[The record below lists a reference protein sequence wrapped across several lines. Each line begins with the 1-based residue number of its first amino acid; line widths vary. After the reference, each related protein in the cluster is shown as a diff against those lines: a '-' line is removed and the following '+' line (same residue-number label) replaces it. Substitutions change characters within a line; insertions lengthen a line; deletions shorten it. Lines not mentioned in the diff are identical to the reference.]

1 MNKNFRE
8 LVEEFPR
15 DFRYYKTRNDDDII
29 KALCGI
35 DLPNGDF
42 YLHKDLL
49 NHLHQGETAYVKGYL
64 IIELGSRH
72 TPIVLWATVRLDNF
86 DEEEGTFEY
95 EYGWEY
101 HGWDYY
107 FDIKDELGDYL
118 YPRADYLEFM
128 K

>member
-1 MNKNFRE
+1 MNTNFNE

-29 KALCGI
+29 KALCEI
-35 DLPNGDF
+35 DSPSGDF
-42 YLHKDLL
+42 YLHKDLI
-49 NHLHQGETAYVKGYL
+49 NHLHQGESTIVKGYL
-64 IIELGSRH
+64 IIELGSQH
-72 TPIVLWATVRLDNF
+72 TPIVLWATVRLDDF
-86 DEEEGTFEY
+86 DEEEGRFEY

-107 FDIKDELGDYL
+107 FDIKDELDDYL